1 MKFISVLLLMCALTL
16 SGVAA
21 YYSIIGLATIF
32 SAAFWPVVVMA
43 AILEISK
50 LVLASWLYHNWGQT
64 PRLLKTY
71 LTSAVIVLMVITS
84 LGIFGFLS
92 KAHVDQ
98 GLVTSEAQLRLELI
112 NSEIQTV
119 EQIRSQYEQQLAQL
133 DRSINIQLDA
143 NRAQGALA
151 ARRQQQTERGQIRQ
165 RLDTETARWA
175 QLNQE
180 RTRLR
185 QQVNVIASEV
195 GPIRYVA
202 QLFSPHDQVDLE
214 SAVTWMI
221 VVIVLV
227 FDPLA
232 VLMIIAANMGLQRN
246 NGTINSNQP
255 SHEYIDTPTPEGMLK
270 WDPDAQTWRV
280 WSGHDWQQLPS
291 QGTHDNPSQHDPITQ
306 EQIKQG
312 VNDVMNSWLQQ
323 NLSVQNTVDP
333 NLIRDTVAQTVR
345 NIMTEIMDNKPSG
358 SPSMEEHAV
367 RHMGLNPKTKNI

>member
-16 SGVAA
+16 SAVAA

-32 SAAFWPVVVMA
+32 SSAFWPVVVMA
-43 AILEISK
+43 AILEVSK
-50 LVLASWLYHNWGQT
+50 LVLASWLYHNWNLT
-64 PRLLKTY
+64 PIMLKSY
-71 LTSAVIVLMVITS
+71 LTSAVIVLMMITS

-112 NSEIQTV
+112 NTEIDTV
-119 EQIRSQYEQQLAQL
+119 TQIRTRYEQQLAQL

-151 ARRQQQTERGQIRQ
+151 ARRQQQAERAQIRQ
-165 RLDTETARWA
+165 RLDAETARWA
-175 QLNQE
+175 ELNQE

-232 VLMIIAANMGLQRN
+232 VLMIIAANMGLRGRRPEIAPAPDTLHTHEAAAPAPPKP
-246 NGTINSNQP
+246 GTVQWDLDQQCWQVWHQDEWREISTP
-255 SHEYIDTPTPEGMLK
+255 SPAEPQSGSQITPEEIR
-270 WDPDAQTWRV
+270 AEV
-280 WSGHDWQQLPS
+280 S
-291 QGTHDNPSQHDPITQ
+291 Q
-306 EQIKQG
+306 
-312 VNDVMNSWLQQ
+312 VLNSWLQH
-323 NLSVQNTVDP
+323 NLAAQQTVDP
-333 NLIRDTVAQTVR
+333 DVLKESLKQTVKHT
-345 NIMTEIMDNKPSG
+345 ISEMLQTSKKSDNQ
-358 SPSMEEHAV
+358 V
-367 RHMGLNPKTKNI
+367 RHLGVNPTPAQ

>member
-1 MKFISVLLLMCALTL
+1 MKFISVLLLICALTL
-16 SGVAA
+16 SAVAA

-32 SAAFWPVVVMA
+32 SSAFWPVVVMA
-43 AILEISK
+43 AILEVSK
-50 LVLASWLYHNWGQT
+50 LVLASWLYHNWSLT
-64 PRLLKTY
+64 PIMLKTY
-71 LTSAVIVLMVITS
+71 LTSAVIVLMMITS

-112 NSEIQTV
+112 NTEIDTV
-119 EQIRSQYEQQLAQL
+119 TQIRTRYEQQLAQL

-151 ARRQQQTERGQIRQ
+151 ARRQQQTERAQIRE
-165 RLDTETARWA
+165 RLDAETARWA
-175 QLNQE
+175 ELNQE

-232 VLMIIAANMGLQRN
+232 VLMIIAANMGLQGRRPEITPAPDTLHTHEAAAPEP
-246 NGTINSNQP
+246 GTVQWDMDQQCWQVWHQDEWRTIPVTSPAEPQ
-255 SHEYIDTPTPEGMLK
+255 HEHQITPEEIR
-270 WDPDAQTWRV
+270 AEV
-280 WSGHDWQQLPS
+280 S
-291 QGTHDNPSQHDPITQ
+291 Q
-306 EQIKQG
+306 
-312 VNDVMNSWLQQ
+312 VLNSWLQH
-323 NLSVQNTVDP
+323 NLTAQQTVDP
-333 NLIRDTVAQTVR
+333 DVLKESLKQTVKHT
-345 NIMTEIMDNKPSG
+345 ISEMLQTSKKSDNP
-358 SPSMEEHAV
+358 V
-367 RHMGLNPKTKNI
+367 RHLGVNPTPAQ